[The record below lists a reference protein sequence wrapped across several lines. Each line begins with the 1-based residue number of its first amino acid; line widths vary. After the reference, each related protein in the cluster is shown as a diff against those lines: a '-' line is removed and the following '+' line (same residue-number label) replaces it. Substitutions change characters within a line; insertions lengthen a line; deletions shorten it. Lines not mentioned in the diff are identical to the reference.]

1 MPSDCDCFEEV
12 GRLHHF
18 FQDWFRGDLD
28 PADFTTCEDALA
40 PGFAMVTPS
49 GDFIDRDEILEAIRR
64 HRARESKGFAIE
76 TVGRSCQ
83 QLNGV
88 HLVTYEERQAGARS
102 TIRLSTAALT
112 NAAGRFVWHR
122 VHETWVTV

>member
-1 MPSDCDCFEEV
+1 MSSDCNCFDEV
-12 GRLHHF
+12 GRLHRF

-28 PADFTTCEDALA
+28 VADFRICEDALA
-40 PGFAMVTPS
+40 PGFEMVSPG
-49 GDFIDRDEILEAIRR
+49 GDLIERDEILAAIRR
-64 HRARESKGFAIE
+64 HRAREPKRFSIE

-88 HLVTYEERQAGARS
+88 HLVSYEERQTGTRS
-102 TIRLSTAALT
+102 TIRLSSAVLT
-112 NAAGRFVWHR
+112 EVGAGFVWHR

>member
-1 MPSDCDCFEEV
+1 MSRDCDCFDEV
-12 GRLHHF
+12 GRLHRF

-28 PADFTTCEDALA
+28 PADFSICEEALA

-49 GDFIDRDEILEAIRR
+49 GDLIDRAEILDAIRR
-64 HRARESKGFAIE
+64 HRARESRSFSIE
-76 TVGRSCQ
+76 TIGRSCQ
-83 QLNGV
+83 RFDRV
-88 HLVTYEERQAGARS
+88 HLVTYEERQTGVRS

-112 NAAGRFVWHR
+112 STDGRFVWHQ

>member
-1 MPSDCDCFEEV
+1 MSRDCACFEEV
-12 GRLHHF
+12 GRLHRF

-28 PADFTTCEDALA
+28 PADFRICEEALA

-49 GDFIDRDEILEAIRR
+49 GDLIDRGEILDAIRR
-64 HRARESKGFAIE
+64 HRARESKSFLIE
-76 TVGRSCQ
+76 TVGRSCR

-88 HLVTYEERQAGARS
+88 HLVTYEERQAGVRS
-102 TIRLSTAALT
+102 TVRLSSAVLTEGAANFL
-112 NAAGRFVWHR
+112 WHH